1 MSRSS
6 KGRLAFLLSN
16 TVIFALGGL
25 AVKFVSLVLMPLY
38 TSAMTAAEY
47 GVAELLNSGIEI
59 VLPLLSLG
67 VIEALYR
74 FSIDEDVDKR
84 ELLANSLAILG
95 GGIAGAGA
103 LSVLAHAVWH
113 YEHAL
118 AFFVLFATASIYKAM
133 TQFARGLGHVRRY
146 VLYGFVNALVLAG
159 ATYVL
164 LVQLGA
170 GVAGYLWSYSIGYL
184 LAGAIA
190 FVASGEYRFLAP
202 FRLDGSLMRQMLVY
216 SLPLVPNL
224 LSWWIVSVS
233 GRYVV
238 LWGSGLAAAGLFT
251 AASKI
256 PSLINIVTSV
266 FQQAWQYSA
275 AREIGSPD
283 SGPFFGRVLRGYSL
297 VTLSMAGVVI
307 AMTRPIARILLQAE
321 FQEAWR
327 YVPMLMLAAA
337 FGVMSVFFG
346 TCYQA
351 LKKSR
356 MLMIS
361 TVIGAGVNLTLGVL
375 LVPVLGPWGA
385 GVAAVVSYCLVLVVR
400 IRDIGARIDMPIH
413 HVRIAYQLLLLTFVT
428 VCVSLGAGMLLKVV
442 VWVSLAFLFASDVW
456 VLRTSLGYG
465 WHSFQRRLPRR

>member
-1 MSRSS
+1 MSRNSR
-6 KGRLAFLLSN
+6 GRLALLLGN

-25 AVKFVSLVLMPLY
+25 AVKVVSLALMPLY
-38 TSAMTAAEY
+38 TSTMTAADY
-47 GVAELLNSGIEI
+47 GVAELFNSGIEI
-59 VLPLLSLG
+59 ALPLLSLG

-84 ELLANSLAILG
+84 ELLANSLAVLG
-95 GGIAGAGA
+95 GGIAGAGV
-103 LSVLAHAVWH
+103 LCSLAHVVWH

-118 AFFVLFATASIYKAM
+118 AFFVLFTTASMYKAM

-146 VLYGFVNALVLAG
+146 VLYGFINALVLVG

-164 LVQLGA
+164 LVRLGA
-170 GVAGYLWSYSIGYL
+170 GVTGYLWSYSIGYL
-184 LAGAIA
+184 LAGAVA
-190 FVASGEYRFLAP
+190 FVASAGYRFLAP
-202 FRLDGSLMRQMLVY
+202 FRLDGTLMRQMLVY

-275 AREIGSPD
+275 AREVGAPD
-283 SGPFFGRVLRGYSL
+283 GGLFFGRVLRGYSL
-297 VTLSMAGVVI
+297 VTLSLAGVVI
-307 AMTRPIARILLQAE
+307 AMARPIAGIMLQAE
-321 FQEAWR
+321 FREAWR
-327 YVPMLMLAAA
+327 YVPILMLAAA
-337 FGVMSVFFG
+337 FGVLSVFFG

-361 TVIGAGVNLTLGVL
+361 TAIGAGANLVLGVL
-375 LVPVLGPWGA
+375 LVPALGPWGA
-385 GVAAVVSYCLVLVVR
+385 GVAAAVSYCLVLVVR
-400 IRDIGARIDMPIH
+400 IRDIGARIDMPIQH
-413 HVRIAYQLLLLTFVT
+413 ARIAYQLLLLTVVT
-428 VCVSLGAGMLLKVV
+428 VCTSLEAGTGLKVM
-442 VWVSLAFLFASDVW
+442 VWVSLALLFASDTW
-456 VLRTSLGYG
+456 VLRASVGYG
-465 WHSFQRRLPRR
+465 RHSIQRRLTRR